1 MRWVVICAAALAL
14 TLPQPA
20 TGRDFP
26 VPIEFPSGAAPPTFP
41 LICEWLQR
49 IAQQLDP
56 SATSVEIG
64 RQAVLAG
71 IRTLDNRTL
80 ARLQLDTLAEPILRN
95 ISATTC
101 RFDPSLKPLQWHAW
115 KRAMEAT

>member
-80 ARLQLDTLAEPILRN
+80 ARLQLAAQLGARRAGMRVGERLASWMRGKEP
-95 ISATTC
+95 
-101 RFDPSLKPLQWHAW
+101 PPQPP
-115 KRAMEAT
+115 KR